1 MTFQSLAS
9 QRFWDLYDKLPAE
22 IQGAGRQTVRAI
34 FRASR
39 PSFVEVQACRAVLA
53 GTYLARLP
61 GEGNRPGCRICRSSV
76 RLAGLNWN
84 RDAQAGGYI

>member
-1 MTFQSLAS
+1 MTFQSLAL
-9 QRFWDLYDKLPAE
+9 QRFCDLYDKLPAE

-53 GTYLARLP
+53 GNVSRTP
-61 GEGNRPGCRICRSSV
+61 
-76 RLAGLNWN
+76 AGRGQSPWVSNLSIFC
-84 RDAQAGGYI
+84 AAGRVKLES